1 MVHIRSRRSTVTD
14 TSLTQQER
22 ARLHALGLSDEEID
36 KLKIGSGEVEK
47 VEKIVREL
55 ARERAQQKLN
65 SGGAPRDHDAPTAPP
80 QQPPSALGSQLQPG
94 GDGVA
99 ATLEPGSATPE
110 AMEHQ
115 SKPGGAAPEVTEPN
129 PDLHEGFIPR
139 EALTTRAAQKA
150 QPEPGRAAPEAPA
163 GERNPDAPSLPAQQ
177 QCLVAALD
185 YAVNRSWDV
194 FPVPPGE
201 KKSYKS
207 AKHSGGANGERRA
220 TRSRSEKI
228 LPNGRTPMSGSRRA

>member
-1 MVHIRSRRSTVTD
+1 
-14 TSLTQQER
+14 
-22 ARLHALGLSDEEID
+22 
-36 KLKIGSGEVEK
+36 
-47 VEKIVREL
+47 
-55 ARERAQQKLN
+55 
-65 SGGAPRDHDAPTAPP
+65 
-80 QQPPSALGSQLQPG
+80 
-94 GDGVA
+94 
-99 ATLEPGSATPE
+99 
-110 AMEHQ
+110 
-115 SKPGGAAPEVTEPN
+115 

-194 FPVPPGE
+194 FPVPPGQ

-207 AKHSGGANGERRA
+207 AKHTAGANGERRA

-228 LPNGRTPMSGSRRA
+228 LPNGRTPMSGSRRAGTADSGSSRPTHRRATTLTARRRCERWKKNTDRCRRR